1 MKKIMYSAIMAIFTV
16 LCMSACSEKNN
27 TATLHIINSSSKKW
41 NISIQA
47 EGLNTS
53 FRLYGNDERKCV
65 VSPGPYYIK
74 AEKDNTSLYN
84 IGLEQ
89 QIGEIKKGQTV
100 VFELTY

>member
-1 MKKIMYSAIMAIFTV
+1 MRKIIYLATMAIFTV
-16 LCMSACSEKNN
+16 LCMSACSKNK

-53 FRLYGNDERKCV
+53 FQLYGNDERKCT
-65 VSPGPYYIK
+65 VSPGSYYIK

-84 IGLEQ
+84 MGLEQ
-89 QIGEIKKGQTV
+89 QIGKIKKGQTV